1 MSNGNVLGLALAG
14 GLMATGIASG
24 GYFISETIY
33 KSKVGINTAE
43 AKGLAERRVTSDR
56 ANWNVSFKVQGG
68 KGTVMAAL
76 YSKYEKHQKIII
88 DELKKIGFSDE
99 EISIGSADYYG
110 QEFRNDAQE
119 IVDVK
124 YSLSGLLSISTDNVP
139 LVGKARVSVS
149 KLIAQGISIDNQ
161 RPTYQFTKLNDIK
174 PDMLKEA
181 TENARIAAETFAENV
196 GAKVGGIRSARQ
208 GGFNIT
214 DAGEEYGDRNKIEKD
229 VRVVTTVSFYIEN

>member
-1 MSNGNVLGLALAG
+1 MGNSNVLGLALAG
-14 GLMATGIASG
+14 GLMATGIAAG

-56 ANWNVSFKVQGG
+56 ANWDISFKVQGG
-68 KGTVMAAL
+68 KGTAMSAL
-76 YSKYEKHQKIII
+76 YTKYEKHQNIII
-88 DELKKIGFSDE
+88 DELKKNGFTDE
-99 EISIGSADYYG
+99 EISIGAADYYG

-119 IVDVK
+119 VVDIK
-124 YSLSGLLSISTDNVP
+124 YNLSGLLSISTDNVP
-139 LVGKARVSVS
+139 LVAKARVSVG
-149 KLIAQGISIDNQ
+149 KLIARGISIDNKN
-161 RPTYQFTKLNDIK
+161 PTYQFTKLNDIK

-229 VRVVTTVSFYIEN
+229 VRVVTTVSFYINN

>member
-1 MSNGNVLGLALAG
+1 MGNSNVLGLALAG
-14 GLMATGIASG
+14 AFMATGIATG

-56 ANWNVSFKVQGG
+56 ANWNISFKVQGG
-68 KGTVMAAL
+68 MGTAMSVL
-76 YSKYEKHQKIII
+76 YSKYEKHQEIII
-88 DELKKIGFSDE
+88 DELKKIGFGDDE
-99 EISIGSADYYG
+99 ITIGAADYYG

-119 IVDVK
+119 IIDIK
-124 YSLSGLLSISTDNVP
+124 YNLSGLLSISTDNVP
-139 LVGKARVSVS
+139 LVAKARVSVS
-149 KLIAQGISIDNQ
+149 KLIAKGISIDNQ